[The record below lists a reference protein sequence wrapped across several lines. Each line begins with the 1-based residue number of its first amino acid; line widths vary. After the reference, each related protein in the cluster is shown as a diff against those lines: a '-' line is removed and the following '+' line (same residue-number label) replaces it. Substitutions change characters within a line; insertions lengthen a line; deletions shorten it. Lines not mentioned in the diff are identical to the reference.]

1 MTQRQIKVIFQYRK
15 ASHSGPQDRTVYV
28 LAGTKIIEAAAIAGV
43 TINVPC
49 GGAGICGKCR
59 VKIIS
64 PQTMPTK
71 ADKKMFRADELKENY
86 RLACQNAVSED
97 SVIEVPR
104 VSPLDR
110 IVVDSDVA
118 KRFEADKRYAG
129 KDKCFGIAIDLG
141 TTTLA
146 ASLINLQDDAEMA
159 VMGGLNPQVACGDD
173 VISRIKHAANR
184 AGLDELQRLV
194 IGQINGMIDQLCGQG
209 RIRRQNIYEI
219 TIAGNTTMEHLVC
232 GIDPTPL
239 GQLPFKPSWLGA
251 NTLKASELEIS
262 INPEGIVYMFPIIGG
277 FVGGD
282 IASDILAADILNQ
295 PQPVLLVDIGTNG
308 EIVLVND
315 NKIMAASTAAGPAF
329 EGARIS
335 CGTRAA
341 NGAIEQ
347 VKFDGD
353 CVYSVIGNVEPTGI
367 CGSGLIDITAELLDA
382 GIVDYT
388 GKINQ
393 SAEVAPKIAQRITAD
408 ANGQPAFVIEK
419 KIEITQQDIRQIQL
433 AVGAIRA
440 GINIMLKKA
449 GINAADLKRILIAGG
464 FGSFIRRNHAQRIG
478 LLPANIDHQII
489 SFIGNS
495 SLAGAKLAL
504 LSVKARQKA
513 QEFAAKA
520 QHIELSADSDFQNEF
535 ASAMIFPVV

>member
-1 MTQRQIKVIFQYRK
+1 MNQRQVKVTFQ
-15 ASHSGPQDRTVYV
+15 PQGRTVYV
-28 LAGTKIIEAAAIAGV
+28 LPGTKIIEAAAIAGV

-49 GGAGICGKCR
+49 GGTGICGKCR
-59 VKIIS
+59 GKIVS
-64 PQTMPTK
+64 PPTMPTK
-71 ADKKMFRADELKENY
+71 ADDKILKDAELKENY
-86 RLACQNAVSED
+86 RLACQNVVIED
-97 SVIEVPR
+97 TVIEVPQA
-104 VSPLDR
+104 SLLDR
-110 IVVDSDVA
+110 IVVDSGLA
-118 KRFEADKRYAG
+118 KEFEPDRRYAG
-129 KDKCFGIAIDLG
+129 KDKCFGVAIDLG

-146 ASLINLQDDAEMA
+146 ASLINLQDGTETA
-159 VMGGLNPQVACGDD
+159 VTGGLNPQVACGDD
-173 VISRIKHAANR
+173 VISRIKHAADR

-194 IGQINGMIDQLCGQG
+194 IGQINEIIDQLCEQG
-209 RIRRQNIYEI
+209 RIERQDIYEI

-232 GIDPTPL
+232 GIDPSPL
-239 GQLPFKPSWLGA
+239 GQMPFKPSWRGA
-251 NTLKASELEIS
+251 NTLKASELKID
-262 INPEGIVYMFPIIGG
+262 INPDGIVYLFPIIGG

-295 PQPVLLVDIGTNG
+295 PQPVLLVDVGTNG

-335 CGTRAA
+335 CGMRAE

-347 VKFDGD
+347 VKFNGD
-353 CVYSVIGNVEPTGI
+353 CVYGVIGNVGPKGI
-367 CGSGLIDITAELLDA
+367 CGSGLIDITAELLNA
-382 GIVDYT
+382 GVVDYT
-388 GKINQ
+388 GRINPSPQ
-393 SAEVAPKIAQRITAD
+393 AATKIAQRIIVD
-408 ANGQPAFVIEK
+408 ESGQPAFVVEK
-419 KIEITQQDIRQIQL
+419 NIEITQQDIRQIQL

-449 GINAADLKRILIAGG
+449 GIKAADLKKILIAGG
-464 FGSFIRRNHAQRIG
+464 FGSFIRRNHAQQIG
-478 LLPANIDHQII
+478 LLPVGIDHQII

-535 ASAMIFPVV
+535 ASAMIFPA